1 MYTGK
6 EDYAF
11 GDVTKK
17 TVDHVSYLTGL
28 AKSSENDSIEVS
40 QGQISEEDLDTP
52 SPPKVKSETEFAQD
66 RNKLVDS
73 LQEGSASSTDLMQ
86 VFSRAFWS
94 PRIQHTVVF
103 TPAEII
109 ETGVIWDSFFDRA
122 YELSNQCLQLNVLIM
137 DDFVCEEPFLY
148 MGLPSLIVIE
158 VVHRSLDCTDGFIL
172 STGMKLTA
180 DNCPEKHR
188 LLYACMQASKAR
200 LERVKRGYISQNLE
214 TIHQLQQRLSS
225 VELERETAIL
235 KMEGIYSDYLQVK
248 EQLEQEQKQTQTDKQ
263 NSKHRQESLHS
274 QIGAQKEDQLRLNR
288 QLEELKSNLK
298 ESHLDLDTC
307 ERKCTLKIQSLTKQF
322 KAKEGELQA
331 RFDGTESSHR
341 EATSELRN
349 LLSSHQ
355 RLGAKWKGETKT
367 ITERFEN
374 AAKKLK
380 EENSK
385 LKRSNE
391 ELKSEVVQ
399 SKLEQQSIVC
409 KLRNLESLRDNF
421 QDRVDE
427 LEDRNDQYSQQ
438 LTKYM
443 TKERQWEQEQK
454 ILSNHLTRLQIQ
466 SSHSKLKSKGSR
478 IMTAP
483 SDKLKSDFVTSANL
497 PPPIF
502 SSTSSINKAIQSPNI
517 LSEPFLHFENSS
529 NGDSSLSIQTND

>member
-1 MYTGK
+1 MLEDEK
-6 EDYAF
+6 E
-11 GDVTKK
+11 
-17 TVDHVSYLTGL
+17 SYIQSDMESEQERSRM
-28 AKSSENDSIEVS
+28 KSHMQERAMLLSEQQKEIVALQEQRAELERSLMANS
-40 QGQISEEDLDTP
+40 
-52 SPPKVKSETEFAQD
+52 
-66 RNKLVDS
+66 RKLVTFES
-73 LQEGSASSTDLMQ
+73 REEEAVRHVKEGIDMVEGA
-86 VFSRAFWS
+86 
-94 PRIQHTVVF
+94 
-103 TPAEII
+103 II
-109 ETGVIWDSFFDRA
+109 EKNHALMKAQQATSEVARLNETLVQLVEEAGLKTKQAVDDVRMECNQSISNMAREIRALEDEGQARAIEFDK
-122 YELSNQCLQLNVLIM
+122 
-137 DDFVCEEPFLY
+137 
-148 MGLPSLIVIE
+148 
-158 VVHRSLDCTDGFIL
+158 VVKE
-172 STGMKLTA
+172 KLTLQKEL
-180 DNCPEKHR
+180 D
-188 LLYACMQASKAR
+188 
-200 LERVKRGYISQNLE
+200 RVKRGYISQNLE

-235 KMEGIYSDYLQVK
+235 KMEGIYSDYLHVK

-263 NSKHRQESLHS
+263 NSKQRQESLHS
-274 QIGAQKEDQLRLNR
+274 QIEAHTEDQLRLNR

-298 ESHLDLDTC
+298 ESHLDLDTY
-307 ERKCTLKIQSLTKQF
+307 ERKYALKIQSLTKQF
-322 KAKEGELQA
+322 KAKEAELQA
-331 RFDGTESSHR
+331 RFDGTEFSHR

-374 AAKKLK
+374 VTKKLK
-380 EENSK
+380 EESSK

-399 SKLEQQSIVC
+399 SKLEQQSLVS
-409 KLRNLESLRDNF
+409 KLRNLESMRDNF

-466 SSHSKLKSKGSR
+466 SSHSKMKSKGSR

-483 SDKLKSDFVTSANL
+483 SDKLKSDYVTSANL

-517 LSEPFLHFENSS
+517 LSEPFLHFDNYS
-529 NGDSSLSIQTND
+529 NEDSTLSIQTND